1 MIRRLTEGD
10 ILPYCNLRHD
20 ALWPA
25 PDLDDPYERG
35 VLEQRIANIW
45 GYEEDGQLVSV
56 ATFHPLRMYLAG
68 QKTNMAGLAGV
79 VTALTA
85 RRRGLVKALLRHGFS
100 HLHAQ
105 NQTNEV
111 QKDPSLGV
119 SWCLDYPFDPRYY
132 ARYGFQSIPNGT
144 EVSVPPE
151 RLNVTK
157 TTQTTHLQPTRVDP
171 LGELEA
177 YQPLYADIHRHFVQ
191 NYAFSLCRDDDMFV
205 NWRRVADEPQ
215 AFVFGEEAYC
225 FVKMSRKNDKEVLA
239 VQDYAYK
246 SRAGRTALFTFLANL
261 QGHIDIIYM
270 HLPADEP
277 LLFDLGAFVSGP
289 ETPFQARIVD
299 VTVALANLP
308 APETLEHLRVNI
320 QDTFCAWNH
329 GTFNIV
335 MNPSGIAVNRT
346 DKTAD
351 VSVDIRAL
359 PLLLTG
365 ASSLSQLT
373 YSELIEGDVAM
384 LEPLHG
390 LATGIPFMPNADY
403 F

>member
-10 ILPYCNLRHD
+10 MVPYCNLRRD
-20 ALWPA
+20 ALWAA
-25 PDLDDPYERG
+25 PELDDPYERG
-35 VLEQRIANIW
+35 VLEQRIPHMW
-45 GYEEDGQLVSV
+45 GYQEDGQLVSV

-68 QKTNMAGLAGV
+68 NKINMAGLAGV

-85 RRRGLVKALLRHGFS
+85 RRRGFVKALLHHGFS
-100 HLHAQ
+100 HLHEQ
-105 NQTNEV
+105 NQISDV
-111 QKDPSLGV
+111 QQDPTLGV
-119 SWCLDYPFDPRYY
+119 GWCLDYPFDPRYY
-132 ARYGFQSIPNGT
+132 ARYGFQSIPNGP

-151 RLNVTK
+151 RLKVT
-157 TTQTTHLQPTRVDP
+157 TTTHLQPKRVDP
-171 LGELEA
+171 LGDLA
-177 YQPLYADIHRHFVQ
+177 TYQPLYADIHRHFVQ
-191 NYAFSLCRDDDMFV
+191 HYAFALCRDDDMFV

-215 AFVFGEEAYC
+215 AFIFGEEAYC
-225 FVKMSRKNDKEVLA
+225 FVKMNRKEGKKVLA

-261 QGHIDIIYM
+261 QGHIDIIYL

-289 ETPFQARIVD
+289 ETPFQARVVD
-299 VTVALANLP
+299 VVVALASLP
-308 APETLEHLRVNI
+308 APEQLEHLRVNI
-320 QDTFCAWNH
+320 QDNFCAWNH

-335 MNPSGIAVNRT
+335 MNPTGIAVTRT
-346 DKTAD
+346 DKPAE
-351 VSVDIRAL
+351 VSADIRAL

-365 ASSLSQLT
+365 LSSPRQLA
-373 YSELIEGDVAM
+373 YSGLVEGEIKV

-390 LATGIPFMPNADY
+390 LASGIPFMPGADY